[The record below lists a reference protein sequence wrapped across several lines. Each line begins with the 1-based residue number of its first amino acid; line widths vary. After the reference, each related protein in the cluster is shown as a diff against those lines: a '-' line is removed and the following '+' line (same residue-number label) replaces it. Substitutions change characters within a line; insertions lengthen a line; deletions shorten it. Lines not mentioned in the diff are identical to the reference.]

1 MRPTSRSSLA
11 TPVQFPLCNASMTR
25 RWTHAP
31 EAVSSAIRRS
41 AYSSEEEA
49 PRWQSVLDTAKH
61 GYGHYMPIFRFTGC
75 PEQVGIS
82 SRPVKIP
89 DRWWLFFFPATS
101 GDFVGTNANGQSVN
115 RWFYPRSTGLQ
126 RLPAGRL
133 IHFVRFAED
142 DSTRWEIVDSQDR
155 IASGSMPGAYE
166 LWGVHPATGALIAT
180 RLIDR
185 THSVPVLLE
194 VRVRR

>member
-1 MRPTSRSSLA
+1 MGIICPFFDSQDVRSRS
-11 TPVQFPLCNASMTR
+11 
-25 RWTHAP
+25 
-31 EAVSSAIRRS
+31 
-41 AYSSEEEA
+41 
-49 PRWQSVLDTAKH
+49 
-61 GYGHYMPIFRFTGC
+61 GFRQ
-75 PEQVGIS
+75 E
-82 SRPVKIP
+82 PVKIP

-180 RLIDR
+180 RLILR